1 MSNLQNRGKPI
12 LRLHIGLTWMKYLR
26 RPPLS
31 ICKRFPKRGRG
42 RGPGGRWP
50 WIFAWPLTRSRNKLR
65 RTARRSRTLGSMVR
79 SNKSLLQCTVQ
90 QDFWCLSH
98 LPTRLYNSNCSHLLS
113 HTVQECEHHSSYLGC
128 WWPAHSL
135 FHYNHPRLWQG
146 HGQIHAKIGHLK
158 RSLLISGRWGCTFQ
172 VNFIY
177 LFTEAWICVCML
189 PLWRT
194 FLIWIRLCV
203 PLCSAKCRYM
213 WVCE

>member
-1 MSNLQNRGKPI
+1 MIDLQNKSRGKPI
-12 LRLHIGLTWMKYLR
+12 LRLRIVLTWMKHLR

-31 ICKRFPKRGRG
+31 ICNRFPKRGRG
-42 RGPGGRWP
+42 WGPGGRWP

-146 HGQIHAKIGHLK
+146 HHEPDTWDNRVFWEMPADIWEVGVHFSGQFYL
-158 RSLLISGRWGCTFQ
+158 
-172 VNFIY
+172 FIY
-177 LFTEAWICVCML
+177 WSMD
-189 PLWRT
+189 
-194 FLIWIRLCV
+194 LCV
-203 PLCSAKCRYM
+203 YAAFVKDISYMNKIVCSSVFC
-213 WVCE
+213 